1 MIKVAL
7 KCKRIISNQWDESDV
22 IVHVVR
28 DEKTICGR
36 RVGYELAGWILKE
49 YASGSQ
55 LGQNTCK
62 TCRKVL
68 NSEARKRMLKSLAR
82 SSHQSNR

>member
-1 MIKVAL
+1 MITVAL
-7 KCKRIISNQWDESDV
+7 KCNHIINNQWDDSDA

-28 DEKTICGR
+28 DGKTICGR
-36 RVGYELAGWILKE
+36 RVGYKLAGWVLKE

-68 NSEARKRMLKSLAR
+68 DSEARKRMLKSLAR
-82 SSHQSNR
+82 SGYDQND

>member
-1 MIKVAL
+1 MITVAI
-7 KCKRIISNQWDESDV
+7 KCKRIINNSWDESDA

-36 RVGYELAGWILKE
+36 KIGYKLAGWILKE
-49 YASGSQ
+49 CVSGSQ
-55 LGQNTCK
+55 LNQNTCK
-62 TCRKVL
+62 TCCKVL
-68 NSEARKRMLKSLAR
+68 NSEARNRMLKSLAR